1 MPYDFLA
8 RLAVKVFGTIV
19 FPVLNA
25 SRESQRKS
33 RSRSWDMVFGK
44 IRSVRVTPKWEVYL
58 VSVNYVYSVN
68 GQNYPGFLELRFAW
82 KKSANAIVAM
92 FPSDL
97 AVMVLYNPAKM
108 EDSVLLLNQQPM
120 LGPHF

>member
-8 RLAVKVFGTIV
+8 RLAVKVFGAIV

-25 SRESQRKS
+25 WRESQRKS

-44 IRSVRVTPKWEVYL
+44 IRNARVTPQWEVYL

-82 KKSANAIVAM
+82 KKSANAAVAM

>member
-25 SRESQRKS
+25 WRESQRKS

-44 IRSVRVTPKWEVYL
+44 IRNVGVTPRWEMYL
-58 VSVNYVYSVN
+58 VSVNYAYTIS
-68 GQNYPGFLELRFAW
+68 GQNYYGFLELRFAW
-82 KKSANAIVAM
+82 KKSADAIVAM

-108 EDSVLLLNQQPM
+108 EDSVLLLDQQPM